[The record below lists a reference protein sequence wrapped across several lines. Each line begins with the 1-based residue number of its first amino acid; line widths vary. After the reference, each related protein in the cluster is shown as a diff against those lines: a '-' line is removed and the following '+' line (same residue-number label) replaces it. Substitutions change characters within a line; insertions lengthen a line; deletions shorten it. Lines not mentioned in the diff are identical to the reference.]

1 MEDEIQELLSG
12 LPLNTVVEFGDDRI
26 YLNVYGNGAELGV
39 RLTEGTTYEEMRT
52 ALQNGFASAMEFDA
66 GVAYMPDGSGL
77 ALMRWLPEVRSWISA
92 YTALEVLLNQLE
104 TWREWL
110 APPKLSPASRLDDRY
125 EKKMRS
131 LVLGRR
137 Q

>member
-1 MEDEIQELLSG
+1 MKGEIQELLSG
-12 LPLNTVVEFGDDRI
+12 LPLNTVVDFGDDRI

-39 RLTEGTTYEEMRT
+39 RLTENTSYEEMR
-52 ALQNGFASAMEFDA
+52 AILQNGFASAMEFDA
-66 GVAYMPDGSGL
+66 GVTYMPDGTGL
-77 ALMRWLPEVRSWISA
+77 ALTRWLPEVRSWISA
-92 YTALEVLLNQLE
+92 YTALEALLNQLDA
-104 TWREWL
+104 WREWL
-110 APPKLSPASRLDDRY
+110 APPKPSPAFQLDDRY